1 MSLVVVCPGIQ
12 RLFLAEK
19 CGKFPVVGDGRQ
31 KGCHRTRLI
40 DAHLDDG
47 KFNPAL
53 HDPTA
58 SVVPRLNSIDKID
71 GLCIHL
77 PCRQQF
83 APKRAQTIGAS
94 AFQLPPSRGILRVAK
109 IDRELERKNYMA
121 TNVKQMM
128 DAANAAVPRITPVQA
143 REMMGTGNT
152 LVVDVRDA
160 PEVDQSGKVAG
171 SVNIS
176 RGMLELRADPDSPY
190 HDKSF
195 SKDKTIIV
203 YCASG
208 GRSALAGKVLKDMGY
223 DRVYNLGAF
232 KDWAESGGALG

>member
-1 MSLVVVCPGIQ
+1 
-12 RLFLAEK
+12 
-19 CGKFPVVGDGRQ
+19 
-31 KGCHRTRLI
+31 
-40 DAHLDDG
+40 
-47 KFNPAL
+47 
-53 HDPTA
+53 
-58 SVVPRLNSIDKID
+58 
-71 GLCIHL
+71 
-77 PCRQQF
+77 
-83 APKRAQTIGAS
+83 
-94 AFQLPPSRGILRVAK
+94 
-109 IDRELERKNYMA
+109 MA